1 MVKNINNDAF
11 ENLFGV
17 DQKHFTPKEC
27 LLISWKLWTNHMAT
41 DPWDRC
47 PGIGLRSVQ
56 KSPFQGKEL

>member
-27 LLISWKLWTNHMAT
+27 LLIS
-41 DPWDRC
+41 
-47 PGIGLRSVQ
+47 
-56 KSPFQGKEL
+56 